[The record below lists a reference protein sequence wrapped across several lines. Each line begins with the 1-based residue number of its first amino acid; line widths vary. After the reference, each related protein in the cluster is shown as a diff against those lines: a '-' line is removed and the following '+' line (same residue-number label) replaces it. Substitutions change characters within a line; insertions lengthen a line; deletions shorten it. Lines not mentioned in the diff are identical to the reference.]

1 MSDQELCGF
10 KNSLGPVDP
19 GRNDTFI
26 QATARMH
33 ATTENDN
40 VSLKIALLQLDPCHA
55 NNECLATAVQW
66 LHTAKDRGADV
77 AVLPEMW
84 SVGYG
89 AQFPGY
95 HRSNNASRIA
105 AAYAWTRL
113 ATPRDGEYLT
123 KLKDVA
129 KSLDIAIAAA
139 MLQEDVTSQGV
150 GGGPPRNSG
159 E

>member
-1 MSDQELCGF
+1 M
-10 KNSLGPVDP
+10 
-19 GRNDTFI
+19 
-26 QATARMH
+26 
-33 ATTENDN
+33 
-40 VSLKIALLQLDPCHA
+40 
-55 NNECLATAVQW
+55 
-66 LHTAKDRGADV
+66 

-95 HRSNNASRIA
+95 YRSNNASKIE

-113 ATPRDGEYLT
+113 ATPRNGEFLT
-123 KLKDVA
+123 KLKEVA
-129 KSLDIAIAAA
+129 QSLDISIAAA
-139 MLQEDVTSQGV
+139 LLQEDTTSQGV